1 MANSRSLAGRAV
13 EQAVLLAN
21 RLGIDVTRELFKHR
35 FLPALAGRGVDTVL
49 DIGANS
55 GQFGRQ
61 LRRAGYR
68 DRIHSVEP
76 LADAF
81 AQLQRAAGRD
91 RRWTVERAAVS
102 DAAGTLTMNVSQNSV
117 SSSVLPILERSV
129 AAAPQTRYVATE
141 PVPATTVDDLVAE
154 HRLVPDRTLLKVDVQ
169 GYEQAVLAGAAK
181 TLERFAAIRTE
192 MSLVALYEG
201 QVLMPELVEALT
213 GRGFE
218 LWFLEP
224 GFSEPGTRR
233 LLQLDG
239 VFLRR
244 EPA

>member
-49 DIGANS
+49 DIGANT

>member
-244 EPA
+244 QPA